1 MHVQQPP
8 LLGSLSLYL
17 NRTQSSRLP
26 DTGHVGSLVSSVLNT
41 CSLTSVVQLIYHVLL
56 YRVNPSSPQIV
67 KTFSQCGLFSLWG
80 MKENKLKMG
89 KTFEWTSGCQRFLSH
104 HTLFILWECSLKHC
118 WLFDDFVS
126 MSVSKVLLLF
136 CFLLSPWE
144 CVWFPLKTFGGVQSR
159 VWLTPSDKL
168 KCMQLATTGK
178 EKHQQKM

>member
-8 LLGSLSLYL
+8 LLGSLSLYP

-41 CSLTSVVQLIYHVLL
+41 SCSLTSVVQLIYHVLL

-89 KTFEWTSGCQRFLSH
+89 KTFE
-104 HTLFILWECSLKHC
+104 
-118 WLFDDFVS
+118 
-126 MSVSKVLLLF
+126 
-136 CFLLSPWE
+136 
-144 CVWFPLKTFGGVQSR
+144 
-159 VWLTPSDKL
+159 
-168 KCMQLATTGK
+168 
-178 EKHQQKM
+178 